1 MYPEQPQ
8 QPQPQYQ
15 PPQLSPNPV
24 PADYLDQISGPQKQ
38 PGMSGK
44 LFFGII
50 IGAVVLVVAAVL
62 MMIAAGGSGGKQI
75 SAERLGL
82 RLQNLQK
89 TSENAQKNIKDTQL
103 RALNSRLTT
112 QLTDINREIAAPLEA
127 ADINLKKVDK
137 STSSRETK
145 ITTELT
151 TKLEDARL
159 NDTFDRDYAREMN
172 YQLETSAIMMQTL
185 YKSSKSKSLRE
196 FLQGSYDDFST
207 LQKEFAA
214 YSAKS
219 T

>member
-145 ITTELT
+145 STTELT